1 MKVLTINYN
10 RAVSPVSAGGAGS
23 LLPRLSAGA
32 GELRGE
38 RSMERHTKVPKY
50 GTMEYNTMV
59 ANQRNAEAA
68 LEKQKAK
75 EMAEKKAERK
85 LEHRFEIIKI
95 PLTIAAT
102 LFVEHFGEIVQF
114 VIKLFQ
120 V

>member
-1 MKVLTINYN
+1 
-10 RAVSPVSAGGAGS
+10 
-23 LLPRLSAGA
+23 
-32 GELRGE
+32 
-38 RSMERHTKVPKY
+38 MERHTKVPKY

-75 EMAEKKAERK
+75 EMAEKIAERK

-102 LFVEHFGEIVQF
+102 LFVEHFGEIAQF

>member
-10 RAVSPVSAGGAGS
+10 RVVRRCLPGAGS

-38 RSMERHTKVPKY
+38 RNVERYTKVPKY

-75 EMAEKKAERK
+75 EMAEKIAERK

>member
-10 RAVSPVSAGGAGS
+10 RVVRRRLPGVGS

-38 RSMERHTKVPKY
+38 RSMERYTKVPKY

-75 EMAEKKAERK
+75 EMAEKIAERK